1 MATAVDNPAAKGNV
15 QQIRGRTQPVLV
27 RRPSREEALEAVRT
41 LIRWAGDDP
50 EREGLLATPDRV
62 VRSYGEFFSG
72 YDDDPV
78 ALLQRTF
85 EEMDGYDEIVT
96 LKDIRF
102 ESHCEH
108 HLAPIIGKVH
118 IAYLPDNRVVGI
130 SKLARLVEVYAKRLQ
145 IQEKMTA
152 QIANTLDEVLK
163 PKGVAVVIEASHQC
177 MTTRGV
183 HKPGVS
189 MVTSRML
196 GVFRSD
202 PSTRREVLSMIGT
215 PSGGTGE
222 YV

>member
-1 MATAVDNPAAKGNV
+1 MPSLANPSMPKANIERLHATEV
-15 QQIRGRTQPVLV
+15 TSV

-41 LIRWAGDDP
+41 LIRWAGDNP
-50 EREGLLATPDRV
+50 EREGLLGTPDRV
-62 VRSYGEFFSG
+62 IRAYEEFFSG
-72 YDDDPV
+72 YEEDPV

-85 EEMDGYDEIVT
+85 EEMDGYDEIVI

-108 HLAPIIGKVH
+108 HIAPIIGKVH
-118 IAYLPDNRVVGI
+118 IAYLPNNRVVGI

-152 QIANTLDEVLK
+152 QIANTLDEVLT
-163 PKGVAVVIEASHQC
+163 PKGVAVVIEAAHQC

-202 PSTRREVLSMIGT
+202 PTTRREVLSMIGT
-215 PSGGTGE
+215 PAGAGGE
-222 YV
+222 HV